1 MSFKVELHCHS
12 TASDG
17 KLSPSELIALAYK
30 NKVNILAL
38 TDHDT
43 TEGVE
48 EAIHRG
54 ELLEIKVIPGIEL
67 STIYNDESIH
77 LLGYFK
83 DESYKDIKFQN
94 YLQELKEY
102 RVYRAKKIIDNLK
115 IFFHIN
121 LSYDEVFKKAN
132 GVIAR
137 PHIAKAIIDAGYP
150 YTWEYIFDNIISKDS
165 PAYVHNKNI
174 LLKDGIELLKSVNAV
189 VILAHP
195 ILIKNTPFKE
205 IAAFD
210 FHGIEAVYYQN
221 TPKDT
226 EYFINYARE
235 HNLLIAGGSDFHGNG
250 KGDLKHG
257 HLGEISPSIEDIN
270 VFLAKLGLNE

>member
-12 TASDG
+12 TSSDG
-17 KLSPSELIALAYK
+17 KLSPSELVALAYK
-30 NKVNILAL
+30 NNIKVLAL

-43 TEGVE
+43 THGVE
-48 EAIHRG
+48 EAMHRG
-54 ELLEIKVIPGIEL
+54 NLLDIKVIPGIEL
-67 STIYNDESIH
+67 STIYNNESIH

-94 YLQELKEY
+94 YLQELKDY

-115 IFFHIN
+115 SFFNIK
-121 LSYDEVFKKAN
+121 LSYDEVFKIAN

-174 LLKDGIELLKSVNAV
+174 SVKEGIELLRSVNAV

-195 ILIKNTPFKE
+195 ILIKNTPFNE
-205 IAAFD
+205 IAAFEFD
-210 FHGIEAVYYQN
+210 GIEAVYYQN

-226 EYFINYARE
+226 EYFINYARNN
-235 HNLLIAGGSDFHGNG
+235 NLLISGGSDFHGNG

-257 HLGEISPSIEDIN
+257 HIGEISPSIEDIN
-270 VFLAKLGLNE
+270 VLLTKLGLN